1 VFAIGVVAVVALVAA
16 VVRAADMQP
25 RPAPAAATAAAR
37 REAPA
42 TAAPGSC
49 AQCHA
54 DVSSHQVLHP
64 KVAECASCHV
74 QAPNAAHQFE
84 EKQCLTCHQVA
95 TPKDTFVHGPV
106 AAGDCLTCHTAHGA
120 EEPQLLRAFGPE
132 LCESCHVEMKALRAE
147 KRFTHSPVKE
157 DCATCH
163 NPHASPA
170 RYQLRDPSAKQCF
183 ACHKTMKDEL
193 ATARVKHEAVKMERE
208 CLNCHDPHASNL
220 DSQLRTN
227 TMDLCLSCH
236 DREQQAPSGTVQ
248 NIKGWLSAHTNL
260 HGPIRQQDCV
270 GCHSPHESKHFRL
283 LRREYPDKFYSAF
296 DPKNYQLCFMCHQ
309 PDLVTVEHTTTL
321 TAFRN
326 GNRNLHFVHVNQAEK
341 GRTCRACHEA
351 HSSSSPKHLREKVPF
366 GVWQLPVRYQASD
379 EGGSCA
385 PGCHVARAY
394 DRLIPA
400 TNDLTPTPPT
410 TPER

>member
-170 RYQLRDPSAKQCF
+170 RYQLRDPSA
-183 ACHKTMKDEL
+183 
-193 ATARVKHEAVKMERE
+193 
-208 CLNCHDPHASNL
+208 
-220 DSQLRTN
+220 
-227 TMDLCLSCH
+227 
-236 DREQQAPSGTVQ
+236 
-248 NIKGWLSAHTNL
+248 
-260 HGPIRQQDCV
+260 
-270 GCHSPHESKHFRL
+270 
-283 LRREYPDKFYSAF
+283 
-296 DPKNYQLCFMCHQ
+296 
-309 PDLVTVEHTTTL
+309 
-321 TAFRN
+321 
-326 GNRNLHFVHVNQAEK
+326 
-341 GRTCRACHEA
+341 
-351 HSSSSPKHLREKVPF
+351 
-366 GVWQLPVRYQASD
+366 
-379 EGGSCA
+379 
-385 PGCHVARAY
+385 
-394 DRLIPA
+394 
-400 TNDLTPTPPT
+400 
-410 TPER
+410 